1 MLENEFLA
9 IINNKCVVMLE
20 NKLATIL
27 DNKFTSFELKIQK
40 QIYNK
45 I

>member
-1 MLENEFLA
+1 
-9 IINNKCVVMLE
+9 MLE

-40 QIYNK
+40 QIYNE